1 MANHATRPLGQQKH
15 RLLLVE
21 DHPVTR
27 EGLAQLLNQQPD
39 LQVCG
44 QVGTAPEALTAAELL
59 KPDLVIVD
67 ISLGGTSGIELIKDL
82 ASRDGTLPTLA
93 LSVHDELLYA
103 QRALRAG
110 AKGYIMKQ
118 EPTEQVMAAIRLV
131 LRGGV
136 YLSER
141 MHNRILHQVARG
153 AAVPE
158 ESEVNG
164 LSDRELEVFELI
176 GRGRTTAW
184 IAENLHLSVSTVE
197 THRAHIK
204 EKLKLENATELV
216 RRAVVWVQRAP
227 SVADVADPGAGL
239 DSGCPQP

>member
-1 MANHATRPLGQQKH
+1 MANHATRPTGGQKH

-21 DHPVTR
+21 DHPITR
-27 EGLAQLLNQQPD
+27 EGLAQLVNQQPD
-39 LQVCG
+39 LEVCG
-44 QVGTAPEALTAAELL
+44 QAGTAPEALTAAALL
-59 KPDLVIVD
+59 KPDLVVVD

-82 ASRDGTLPTLA
+82 ASREAALPTLA

-103 QRALRAG
+103 ERALRAG

-141 MHNRILHQVARG
+141 MRDRLFQQVARG
-153 AAVPE
+153 AAVTQ
-158 ESEVNG
+158 ESEVDE

-176 GRGRTTAW
+176 GKGRTTAW
-184 IAENLHLSVSTVE
+184 IAKNLHLSVSTVE

-204 EKLKLENATELV
+204 QKLKLENATELV
-216 RRAVVWVQRAP
+216 HCAVDWVQRTA
-227 SVADVADPGAGL
+227 S
-239 DSGCPQP
+239 

>member
-1 MANHATRPLGQQKH
+1 MVRQTAGSFGAQKR

-44 QVGTAPEALTAAELL
+44 QAGTAPEALSVAAALR
-59 KPDLVIVD
+59 PDLVLVD

-82 ASRDGTLPTLA
+82 ASRHASLPVLV
-93 LSVHDELLYA
+93 LSTHDELLYA
-103 QRALRAG
+103 ERSLRAG
-110 AKGYIMKQ
+110 AKGYVMKH
-118 EPTEQVMAAIRLV
+118 EPTEQVMEAIRLV

-136 YLSER
+136 YLSEQ
-141 MHNRILHQVARG
+141 MHGRLLHKVARG
-153 AAVPE
+153 PTVPRV
-158 ESEVNG
+158 SDVDQ

-176 GRGRTTAW
+176 GEGCKTSQ
-184 IAENLHLSVSTVE
+184 IAANLHLSVSTVE

-204 EKLKLENATELV
+204 EKLKLENATELM
-216 RRAVVWVQRAP
+216 RRAVEWVESAA
-227 SVADVADPGAGL
+227 S
-239 DSGCPQP
+239 